1 MLYWF
6 IILLLILLISS
17 IYSDDIQQNLV
28 IISILLIILIIVLY
42 NNNSINV
49 NHSNNKTKNSR
60 DNLPPQTTSQQRDI
74 FYFIKRYDVQR
85 HELLKKYNN
94 RFNILYKKIKNKK
107 LSFDDNIK
115 MLYELYTEIL
125 TILYSS
131 YIVTDLKD
139 SNKLK
144 KIINNFRI
152 QGKEYFEDL
161 HKLYKTDANS
171 GYVYTD
177 VVPYN
182 YKAKDIHIIP

>member
-42 NNNSINV
+42 NNNSSN
-49 NHSNNKTKNSR
+49 NNKTTRHSR
-60 DNLPPQTTSQQRDI
+60 DNLSPQTTSQQRDI

-139 SNKLK
+139 NNKLK